1 MRLLEDLERLLADEQ
16 SMFRAQLLREDIVR
30 LRKLRELARSA
41 PDYSGF
47 HKAAMRIEWTQGN
60 AHAGELHKPLEQL
73 LEAIH
78 AFERGE
84 RDAEH
89 EARMVE
95 AWNDLHRLRI
105 ERLVGCL
112 STPAPKLA
120 D

>member
-1 MRLLEDLERLLADEQ
+1 
-16 SMFRAQLLREDIVR
+16 MFRAQLLREDIVR
-30 LRKLRELARSA
+30 VRKLRELARSA
-41 PDYSGF
+41 GDYSGF
-47 HKAAMRIEWTQGN
+47 HKAAMLIGWTQGD
-60 AHAGELHKPLEQL
+60 ARTGELHEPLERL

-78 AFERGE
+78 AFESGE

-89 EARMVE
+89 EARIVE